1 MSIFLLIISLPMIVS
16 CFWAVYFF
24 CHWRQSDRSEH
35 TIAIFFLSA
44 FLLYTC
50 HYLYFSDNS
59 ALALET
65 LYFTQNLLVFPLFY
79 LSILFLTHSRL
90 LRAELIPL
98 FLPSVLSLIGNTTG
112 YSFHLDG
119 LVRATYLF
127 SRICFML
134 TAVYVWLQGFIK
146 LRRYSHELSNYFSDN
161 REWSIGNLKILL
173 HVFGI
178 ITVIAVVLNTLG
190 REYFSDSTIIYI
202 PAALMTVTL
211 YALGYVESNIFN
223 QTPRLTN
230 SQQDDFTRQLQENET
245 KQEQTISNSVIPA
258 DPSYEQ
264 DEALLRIKQ
273 SLEQLMEQERPYLNP
288 SLTLPDLSAMLNTN
302 RQYLSKVINTF
313 YNVNFSTFI
322 NTYRT
327 NHAKIVLTSTSLSD
341 KEALLDAIYTS
352 GFQSEQ
358 SFYRVFK
365 EITGE
370 TPLQY
375 RHKNLQ

>member
-1 MSIFLLIISLPMIVS
+1 MLVS

-24 CHWRQSDRSEH
+24 LHWRQSNRSEH
-35 TIAIFFLSA
+35 TLAIFFLSA
-44 FLLYTC
+44 SLLYTC
-50 HYLYFSDNS
+50 HYLYFSGNS
-59 ALALET
+59 TPCLET

-79 LSILFLTHSRL
+79 LSILFLTRSRL
-90 LRAELIPL
+90 LKVEIIPL
-98 FLPSVLSLIGNTTG
+98 FLPSVVSLICNSTG
-112 YSFHLDG
+112 YLFHIDE

-134 TAVYVWLQGFIK
+134 TVIYVWVRGLFK
-146 LRRYSHELSNYFSDN
+146 LHRYSYELGNFFSDN
-161 REWSIGNLKILL
+161 REWSIGDLKILL

-178 ITVIAVVLNTLG
+178 ITLIAIVLNTLG
-190 REYFSDSTIIYI
+190 REYFTDNTIVYI
-202 PAALMTVTL
+202 PAVLMTITL
-211 YALGYVESNIFN
+211 YALGYVESSIFN
-223 QTPRLTN
+223 QTPRLTD
-230 SQQDDFTRQLQENET
+230 SQRVDFTRQLQESEERIERPVPDNTTTTDHSNEL
-245 KQEQTISNSVIPA
+245 
-258 DPSYEQ
+258 
-264 DEALLRIKQ
+264 DEALLHIKH
-273 SLEQLMEQERPYLNP
+273 SLEQLMEQEKPYLNP
-288 SLTLPDLSAMLNTN
+288 SLTLTELSAMLNTN

-365 EITGE
+365 QLTGT
-370 TPLQY
+370 TPKEYRKTHLQ
-375 RHKNLQ
+375 

>member
-1 MSIFLLIISLPMIVS
+1 MLVS

-24 CHWRQSDRSEH
+24 LHWHQTDRAEH
-35 TIAIFFLSA
+35 TIAVFFLSA

-50 HYLYFSDNS
+50 HYLYFSDNT
-59 ALALET
+59 APALET

-79 LSILFLTHSRL
+79 LSILFLTHSHL
-90 LRAELIPL
+90 LKAELIPL
-98 FLPSVLSLIGNTTG
+98 FLPSVISLIGNSTG
-112 YSFHLDG
+112 YLFHIDG

-134 TAVYVWLQGFIK
+134 TAIYVWVRGLFK
-146 LRRYSHELSNYFSDN
+146 LHRYSHELSNFFSDN
-161 REWSIGNLKILL
+161 REWPIGDLKILL

-190 REYFSDSTIIYI
+190 REYFSDSTIVYI
-202 PAALMTVTL
+202 PAVLMTTTL

-223 QTPRLTN
+223 QTPRLTD
-230 SQQDDFTRQLQENET
+230 SQRVDFTRQLQEDELESEQLMHDAIAPIDQPNE
-245 KQEQTISNSVIPA
+245 S
-258 DPSYEQ
+258 
-264 DEALLRIKQ
+264 DEALIGIKYN
-273 SLEQLMEQERPYLNP
+273 LEQLMEQEKPYLNP
-288 SLTLPDLSAMLNTN
+288 SLTLPELSAMLNTN

-327 NHAKIVLTSTSLSD
+327 KHAKDVLANPSLSD

-352 GFQSEQ
+352 GFQNEQ
-358 SFYRVFK
+358 SFYRIFK
-365 EITGE
+365 QLTGT
-370 TPLQY
+370 TPKEYRKTHLQ
-375 RHKNLQ
+375 

>member
-1 MSIFLLIISLPMIVS
+1 MSIFLLITSLPMIVS

-59 ALALET
+59 APALET

-98 FLPSVLSLIGNTTG
+98 FLPSVLSLIGNTIG

-190 REYFSDSTIIYI
+190 REYFSDSTIVYI
-202 PAALMTVTL
+202 PAVLMTITL

-223 QTPRLTN
+223 QTPQLTD
-230 SQQDDFTRQLQENET
+230 SQQDDFTRQLQESEERIERSVPDNTTTTDHSNEL
-245 KQEQTISNSVIPA
+245 
-258 DPSYEQ
+258 
-264 DEALLRIKQ
+264 DEALLHIKQ
-273 SLEQLMEQERPYLNP
+273 SLEQLMEQEKPYLNP
-288 SLTLPDLSAMLNTN
+288 SLTLPELSAMLNTN